1 MKKLL
6 ILLLVLLAAYFAYQK
21 FVVNNLSEEQKQ
33 VQALADEFQA
43 ARQRMGQAERAAAVG
58 GLDTTSDADDIMHV
72 AGLLLEKLEAL
83 QEKLTEDKA
92 MDMAEKL
99 STELNSL
106 PGQDKVASA

>member
-6 ILLLVLLAAYFAYQK
+6 VLILVVAAGYFAYQK

-33 VQALADEFQA
+33 IQAIADEFQA

-58 GLDTTSDADDIMHV
+58 GVDTTSDADDVMHI
-72 AGLLLEKLEAL
+72 AASLLEKLEAL

-92 MDMAEKL
+92 IDMAEKL
-99 STELNSL
+99 STELKTYL
-106 PGQDKVASA
+106 ARTK